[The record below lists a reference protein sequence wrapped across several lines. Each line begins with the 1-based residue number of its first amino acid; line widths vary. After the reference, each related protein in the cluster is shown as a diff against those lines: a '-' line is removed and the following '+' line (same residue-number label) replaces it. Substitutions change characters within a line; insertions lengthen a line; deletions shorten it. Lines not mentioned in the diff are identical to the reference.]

1 MTQPD
6 RSGARDGSD
15 AAAEKAVASFYSMLD
30 KGERLRAYGGVL
42 FTFYDL
48 KRTVHGWPKL
58 TATAFGRLL
67 RKVVEAAGGKKIKSG
82 GQIYVGIGVPLAW
95 QSDRA

>member
-6 RSGARDGSD
+6 RSGDRDASD
-15 AAAEKAVASFYSMLD
+15 APAEKAVAAFYSMLD

-48 KRTVHGWPKL
+48 KRAINGWPKL

-67 RKVVEAAGGKKIKSG
+67 RKVVEAAGGRKIKSG
-82 GQIYVGIGVPLAW
+82 GQVYIGVGVPVAW
-95 QSDRA
+95 QSDRG